1 MNVDKVTHILQ
12 PCKSCEKCF
21 NNSKKSFH
29 LIGPIIEQSY
39 FTNFNDLAI
48 KLTKVS
54 TIFFL
59 ILGVFLSRFK
69 GFL

>member
-12 PCKSCEKCF
+12 LCKSCEKGF
-21 NNSKKSFH
+21 NNSKTFFH

-39 FTNFNDLAI
+39 FINFNGLAI

-54 TIFFL
+54 AIFFSY
-59 ILGVFLSRFK
+59 F
-69 GFL
+69 